1 MRCGYWRYRSVIV
14 KLILLLTAL
23 LFSSVTWAE
32 KTNVI
37 EAGVWPN
44 TLKKISGEKETREIV
59 FSSHSITIEAQEL
72 LKPMTIKVDDNTVI
86 YVPSGAHVR
95 AKPKVYTHPEL
106 ADEVESFYLQGVGNY
121 AFWATLIGVAAAI
134 Q

>member
-1 MRCGYWRYRSVIV
+1 M
-14 KLILLLTAL
+14 KLFLLITAL
-23 LFSSVTWAE
+23 LFPGFTWAE
-32 KTNVI
+32 NNNNI
-37 EAGVWPN
+37 ESGVWPKE
-44 TLKKISGEKETREIV
+44 LKQISGEIETREIV
-59 FSSHSITIEAQEL
+59 FSSRNITIDAQEL
-72 LKPMTIKVDDNTVI
+72 LKPTIIKVDENTVI
-86 YVPSGAHVR
+86 YVPSTAHVR